1 MGLVVRQQ
9 VFLELQSREQE
20 RGWGAKDRDGSG
32 RPENGRDCAE
42 HTRAGGERGKALGPL
57 CKVWRRRSG
66 EKMIAWWSEGVQE
79 KMGRPRARVQ
89 VPTSESE
96 GPGASPQACL
106 CFCISH
112 GPGSFVSFG
121 EE

>member
-1 MGLVVRQQ
+1 MV
-9 VFLELQSREQE
+9 LEDLRMDGTVQNILEQE
-20 RGWGAKDRDGSG
+20 GRGA
-32 RPENGRDCAE
+32 RPWVPSARC
-42 HTRAGGERGKALGPL
+42 GGGG
-57 CKVWRRRSG
+57 RSG